1 MADLDV
7 RPDPDPDAPAEPGH
21 EPHGVRSGPR
31 LGLRRRVALAFGV
44 LSLAV
49 AVAVAGT
56 AYAFA
61 RSYLFSQRESTAV
74 TRALLDARA
83 VSADLAAGT
92 EPGEALARVP
102 SVGESQA
109 LARVDGTWYSRG
121 VTLSP
126 DELPADLLAQAEESG
141 AAQMSLLA
149 QGAPY
154 FAVAV
159 TTSEGLYLELFPLTD
174 LDTAFTAA
182 GWFLVVLSLVAMV
195 AGGLVGRAAAARLIR
210 PVESL
215 SAGAAA
221 IASGDLSVRLP
232 ASGDPD
238 LDPLSDAFNDMA
250 DAVEQQISRERR
262 FVANVSHELRSPV
275 TTILGT
281 AELLERHSDTMP
293 ARDAELVSSLAV
305 RSRSLS
311 RTLVD
316 LLELGSDTSG
326 SPVLFEATDLGALV
340 DGLLDQRDLTGLL
353 YGDRPVVRS
362 DGRRVERVL
371 GNAIDNAET
380 HGRGLTRV
388 TIVRAHDE
396 VLVHVD
402 DDGPGI
408 DASNAER
415 VFEPFVRVQR
425 PGVPQRRDGAGLG
438 LAIAKESA
446 EAIGASV
453 AIEDAPSGGT
463 RFTLRIPVTV
473 A

>member
-1 MADLDV
+1 VADLDV
-7 RPDPDPDAPAEPGH
+7 RRDEAAPPEQPSASVTE
-21 EPHGVRSGPR
+21 STSSTR
-31 LGLRRRVALAFGV
+31 LGLRRRVAISFGV

-61 RSYLFSQRESTAV
+61 RSYLLSQRESTAV

-83 VSADLAAGT
+83 VTADLADGT

-126 DELPADLLAQAEESG
+126 DDLPPSLLEEAERSG
-141 AAQMSLLA
+141 AAQMAFRA
-149 QGAPY
+149 QGTPY

-159 TTSEGLYLELFPLTD
+159 TTTEGLYLELFPLTD
-174 LDTAFTAA
+174 LDNAFTAA
-182 GWFLVVLSLVAMV
+182 GWFLIVVSLLALG
-195 AGGLVGRAAAARLIR
+195 AGFLVGRAAAARLMR

-215 SAGAAA
+215 GAGATA

-250 DAVEQQISRERR
+250 DAVEQRIARERR

-281 AELLERHSDTMP
+281 AELLERHSDAMP
-293 ARDAELVSSLAV
+293 ARDAALVSSLAA

-326 SPVLFEATDLGALV
+326 APVLLEATDLAALV
-340 DGLLDQRDLTGLL
+340 ENLLDQRDLVGLL
-353 YGDRPVVRS
+353 YGDRPVIRT
-362 DGRRVERVL
+362 DARRIERVL
-371 GNAIDNAET
+371 ANAVDNAET

-388 TIVRAHDE
+388 TIVRTPED
-396 VLVHVD
+396 VVVHVD
-402 DDGPGI
+402 DAGPGI
-408 DASNAER
+408 DPGSIER

-425 PGVPQRRDGAGLG
+425 PGEPQNRDGAGLG

-446 EAIGASV
+446 EAVGATVQIVDS
-453 AIEDAPSGGT
+453 PTGGA
-463 RFTLRIPVTV
+463 RFTLRIPAVTS
-473 A
+473 